1 MLLPGGRLVFFLLG
15 LMALSGCVGG
25 GTEVMNQPLSP
36 TSLHGDGP
44 ISVGGY
50 RAGAFAQDRSSS
62 TIVLLSFSGGGKRSS
77 AFGYGVLR
85 GMRDY
90 PIRIDGQQRRLLDE
104 IDMMSSVSGG
114 SFPAAYYGL
123 YHDKIFDNFENDF
136 LNQDIDAYIF
146 GSYLLP
152 WRFAKAL
159 FNPNYGTNDRMAE
172 VYDKLMFHGATFA
185 DLQHAGRPLVSIN
198 ATDVDTGLEFQFV
211 QDQLD
216 LICSD
221 LLSYPVARAV
231 AASNG
236 FPILFNPITLKSYR
250 PQCAGRVPAWIR
262 ADNGMG
268 DPLSRVH
275 ELAEGHRI
283 YLDADRTRY
292 VHLLDGG
299 IADNLAL
306 RGVISMSMVL
316 SGDIE
321 DLGGRFHLGSVRRVL
336 LISAD
341 GQAENDTNTSR
352 EMHLTGLGQLF
363 NVVSGTQI
371 DRYNFETMVL
381 TRQQLEI
388 LRNAIRKERCASGP
402 VAADGYPCDDVQVF
416 LAHLSL
422 AGIPDK
428 AERERLA
435 KIPTGLSIDAPDV
448 AQLVAAGEEQVR
460 QSPDLAAFRDSFAAA
475 PSRSPGPAMVPSR
488 REASAP

>member
-1 MLLPGGRLVFFLLG
+1 MLLSGGRLVFFLLG
-15 LMALSGCVGG
+15 LLALSGCVGG

-36 TSLHGDGP
+36 AVLGGDGS

-50 RAGAFAQDRSSS
+50 RSGIFAVDRSPS
-62 TIVLLSFSGGGKRSS
+62 TVIVLSFSGGGKRSA

-90 PIRIDGQQRRLLDE
+90 PVRIDGQQRRLLDE

-136 LNQDIDAYIF
+136 LNRDIEAYIY

-159 FNPNYGTNDRMAE
+159 VNPNYGTNDRMAE
-172 VYDKLMFHGATFA
+172 VYDKFMFHGATFA
-185 DLQHAGRPLVSIN
+185 DLERAGRPLVSIN
-198 ATDVDTGLEFQFV
+198 ATDVDTGLEFSFI
-211 QDQLD
+211 QDQFD

-221 LLSYPVARAV
+221 LLPYPVARAV

-250 PQCAGRVPAWIR
+250 EQCAGRVPAWIR
-262 ADNGMG
+262 ADKGKA
-268 DPLSRVH
+268 DPLSRSH
-275 ELAEGHRI
+275 HLAEDHRI
-283 YLDADRTRY
+283 YLDAERTKY

-299 IADNLAL
+299 IADNLAM
-306 RGVISMSMVL
+306 RGVINLSMVL

-321 DLGGRFHLGSVRRVL
+321 DFGKRFDLGRVRRVVVV
-336 LISAD
+336 SAD
-341 GQAENDTNTSR
+341 GQSENDSATSR
-352 EMHLTGLGQLF
+352 QIHLTGLGQLF

-381 TRQQLEI
+381 TRQQLDI
-388 LRNAIRKERCASGP
+388 LRNAIRKERCASGR

-422 AGIPDK
+422 AGIEDK
-428 AERERLA
+428 AERERLG
-435 KIPTGLSIDAPDV
+435 KIPTGLTIDPQDV

-460 QSPDLAAFRDSFAAA
+460 QSPELAAFRDSLAAP
-475 PSRSPGPAMVPSR
+475 PSRSPGPALLPSR

>member
-1 MLLPGGRLVFFLLG
+1 MLLSGGRLAFFLFG
-15 LMALSGCVGG
+15 LLALSGCVGG
-25 GTEVMNQPLSP
+25 GTEVMNQALSP
-36 TSLHGDGP
+36 TLMQGEGP
-44 ISVGGY
+44 ISKGGY
-50 RAGAFAQDRSSS
+50 RSGSLPADRSSS
-62 TIVLLSFSGGGKRSS
+62 TIVVLSFSGGGKRSA

-85 GMRDY
+85 GLRDY
-90 PIRIDGQQRRLLDE
+90 PILIDGNQMRLLDE

-114 SFPAAYYGL
+114 SFPAAYYSL
-123 YHDKIFDNFENDF
+123 YHDKIFTDFEKDF
-136 LNQDIDAYIF
+136 LNQDLESYIY

-172 VYDKLMFHGATFA
+172 VYDKLMFHGATFQ
-185 DLQHAGRPLVSIN
+185 DLERAGRPMISIN
-198 ATDVDTGLEFQFV
+198 ATDVDTGLEFMFV
-211 QDQLD
+211 QDQFD

-250 PQCAGRVPAWIR
+250 SQCNGRVPAWIR
-262 ADNGMG
+262 ADDGKA
-268 DPLSRVH
+268 DPLSRAH
-275 ELAEGHRI
+275 QLAESHRI
-283 YLDADRTRY
+283 YLDADRTKY

-299 IADNLAL
+299 IADNLAM
-306 RGVISMSMVL
+306 RGVINMSMVL

-321 DLGGRFHLGSVRRVL
+321 DLGGRFNLGRVRRIVV
-336 LISAD
+336 ISAD
-341 GQAENDTNTSR
+341 GQAENDTATSKQI
-352 EMHLTGLGQLF
+352 HLTGLGQLF

-381 TRQQLEI
+381 TRQQLDV
-388 LRNAIRKERCASGP
+388 LRNAIRKERCKSGP

-422 AGIPDK
+422 GGIADK

-435 KIPTGLSIDAPDV
+435 KIPTGLTIDPQDV

-460 QSPDLAAFRDSFAAA
+460 QSPELAAFRDSLAAA
-475 PSRSPGPAMVPSR
+475 PSRSPGPALLPSR